1 MGADIRRSSSSA
13 RWAWSSCVMEM
24 TPFTATMARI
34 ITPSSQSSPPLAARD
49 IAAAASR
56 TRIMG
61 SFSCPSTRSS
71 MEGRSGSASSFGPQR
86 SSLRAKSFISRD
98 AGLLCQSPMVLS
110 SSRLLLSVYGMA
122 CPLFWGILVGVEKS
136 TGFVL
141 WAANARPIQKYAA
154 PPG

>member
-1 MGADIRRSSSSA
+1 
-13 RWAWSSCVMEM
+13 
-24 TPFTATMARI
+24 
-34 ITPSSQSSPPLAARD
+34 
-49 IAAAASR
+49 
-56 TRIMG
+56 MG

-86 SSLRAKSFISRD
+86 SSLRAASRAVNPPGPLSKSFISRD